1 MGLRVRLRA
10 DYDVSSLPAGAQ
22 VVARAMQR
30 YGMILADNG
39 SPWYVS
45 GSSNASFDDSDLHT
59 LGLITGRDLEVV
71 DTSGLVNTP

>member
-1 MGLRVRLRA
+1 
-10 DYDVSSLPAGAQ
+10 
-22 VVARAMQR
+22 
-30 YGMILADNG
+30 
-39 SPWYVS
+39 VS